1 MLFPWVLCA
10 VMLVGS
16 CNVQEDEWI
25 DPTDMLNYDA
35 ASGTMRRPYKPNY
48 HDTEEE
54 AVDTVSAEI
63 SRCSRAIDSLQH
75 KIAECEKRNAKSQES
90 RSFYIFKRFLNKILN
105 EAGKLGLPG
114 EDMDHVHY
122 DAEIILTRQTYLE
135 ILRFV
140 SEEAWQ
146 PGALDEALSDILVN
160 FKHHDYQAWR
170 WRFEDTFGINLYH
183 LVWVLLCL
191 VCIVIVMAT
200 ELWTC
205 VFRFVQLKHVLFLTF
220 LVSFVWNWF
229 YLYTLAFAQH
239 QAEMAKMGEFDKVC
253 ADKLEWYGSLMEW
266 LRSTWTFQDD
276 PCKKYYETLL
286 VNPAYMVPP
295 SKALAVTF
303 TNFVTEPLK
312 EIGQGI
318 GEFIKALMKE
328 IPLILQVP
336 VLITMALGVLTFC
349 YGAGSSV
356 SALRHLRSSQK
367 KSLPLPAGEQE
378 QIAFG
383 QYDGRTADE
392 YYVQQQPCVHRGHQ
406 DRGDA
411 ATRPLPRLRVASSS
425 RSPDTTHA
433 SNEPDAQ
440 NRLYTECEV
449 HRPETL
455 KAENLTGAAALEE
468 QKQET
473 GKVEGETGEKCE
485 PNKNLERK
493 SSATEPCEEK
503 KKSVLHDSQERQD
516 PGSAVD

>member
-1 MLFPWVLCA
+1 MLFPLVLCA
-10 VMLVGS
+10 VVLIGS
-16 CNVQEDEWI
+16 CKVQEDEWI

-35 ASGTMRRPYKPNY
+35 ASGTMRRPYKVEKERPNY
-48 HDTEEE
+48 HDSEEE
-54 AVDTVSAEI
+54 AVDTASTEI
-63 SRCSRAIDSLQH
+63 SRCSRVIDSLQH

-114 EDMDHVHY
+114 EDVDHVHY

-146 PGALDEALSDILVN
+146 PGALDEALSDILIN
-160 FKHHDYQAWR
+160 FKHHDDQAWR
-170 WRFEDTFGINLYH
+170 WRFEDTFGIDLCN
-183 LVWVLLCL
+183 LVW
-191 VCIVIVMAT
+191 
-200 ELWTC
+200 
-205 VFRFVQLKHVLFLTF
+205 
-220 LVSFVWNWF
+220 
-229 YLYTLAFAQH
+229 LAFAQH
-239 QAEMAKMGEFDKVC
+239 QAEMAKMGQFDKVC
-253 ADKLEWYGSLMEW
+253 AEKLEWYGSLMEW

-286 VNPAYMVPP
+286 VNPVYMVPP

-367 KSLPLPAGEQE
+367 KSLPLSASEQE

-383 QYDGRTADE
+383 QYDGRTVDE
-392 YYVQQQPCVHRGHQ
+392 YYVQQQPYVHRGHQ

-411 ATRPLPRLRVASSS
+411 ATRPLPRLRVGNSS
-425 RSPDTTHA
+425 RSPDTAHA
-433 SNEPDAQ
+433 SDEPDAQ

-455 KAENLTGAAALEE
+455 KAENLTGEAALEQ

-473 GKVEGETGEKCE
+473 GNVEGETGEKCD
-485 PNKNLERK
+485 PNKNLEQK
-493 SSATEPCEEK
+493 SSAAEPCEEK
-503 KKSVLHDSQERQD
+503 KKSVLHDSQERD
-516 PGSAVD
+516 